1 MTKRDF
7 FIVIIKLFGL
17 YALVTSAF
25 TILPSTTTLLTSVDF
40 TSIVILCLILVVL
53 VGLFVFLVF
62 KSDKIV
68 DLLKLDKGFDEDRI
82 DFGNIDST
90 LIIKLATILIGGTIF
105 LNNLSTF
112 IHALVLAFKSEA
124 TGIEFDYR
132 TKYNLVVNGINILI
146 GYLLLT
152 NYKLVAK
159 FLTKNEQNV

>member
-82 DFGNIDST
+82 DFGNIRYVT
-90 LIIKLATILIGGTIF
+90 LF
-105 LNNLSTF
+105 L
-112 IHALVLAFKSEA
+112 
-124 TGIEFDYR
+124 
-132 TKYNLVVNGINILI
+132 
-146 GYLLLT
+146 
-152 NYKLVAK
+152 
-159 FLTKNEQNV
+159 